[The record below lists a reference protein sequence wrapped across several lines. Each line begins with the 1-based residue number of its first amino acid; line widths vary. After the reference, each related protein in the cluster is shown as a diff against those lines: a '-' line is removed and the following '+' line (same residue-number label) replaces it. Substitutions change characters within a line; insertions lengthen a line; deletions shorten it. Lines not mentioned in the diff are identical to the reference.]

1 MPRGNIFLNY
11 RRDDTAGHAGRIFDR
26 LNQRFPGRVFR
37 DVTGIAYGL
46 DFVEEIERK
55 LASCQVLIVLI
66 GKYWLTLTDEDGRRR
81 LDDENDFVR
90 LEVAAGLRRNIRVI
104 PVLVNGARMPRA
116 AELPED
122 LRPLAK
128 RNALEVTEPDFDN
141 DAARLIHALE
151 EALGE
156 QPPRAEPEPA
166 AEPDRKRSRL
176 GVFVGLGAAA
186 LVALLVVVVLA
197 LNRKPETRAGGPTQL
212 PSTPAPGGQ
221 PLPSPSRPSPPEPEQ
236 RQATPTPSAPTPAPT
251 QAIKPTPAPTVEA
264 KAASSPAAKSP
275 DVASFNPVA
284 EWEMKGDG
292 TDLNATLNVSSD
304 GNWKVGGA
312 RERSELNH
320 AGKWVHTP
328 GSPVIYLSLRSADGR
343 YLGNQSI
350 EIKEAGPDGYRA
362 IYNPYG
368 KVILKCRAKC

>member
-11 RRDDTAGHAGRIFDR
+11 RRDDTAGHAGRLFDR

-66 GKYWLTLTDEDGRRR
+66 GRYWLTLTDEGGRRR

-90 LEVAAGLRRNIRVI
+90 LEIVAGLRRNVRVI

-122 LRPLAK
+122 LRPLTK
-128 RNALEVTEPDFDN
+128 RQALEITEPDFDN

-156 QPPRAEPEPA
+156 QPRPAEPEPRT
-166 AEPDRKRSRL
+166 EPDRKRSRL
-176 GVFVGLGAAA
+176 GLYVGLGAAA

-197 LNRKPETRAGGPTQL
+197 LNRTPETRAGGPTQL
-212 PSTPAPGGQ
+212 TPSPTPGNKIPMTPSPPPDVAVEKKRPQ
-221 PLPSPSRPSPPEPEQ
+221 PSPSVA
-236 RQATPTPSAPTPAPT
+236 ATPTPAPT
-251 QAIKPTPAPTVEA
+251 QGVKSTPTPTPRVETT
-264 KAASSPAAKSP
+264 SSPAARAP
-275 DVASFNPVA
+275 AEEYFDAVGQWRVTGPELNGTLVCRADGSFHS
-284 EWEMKGDG
+284 EGTYRREFGTEDG
-292 TDLNATLNVSSD
+292 TWWYGPNRRVVMFSVPGDDVY
-304 GNWKVGGA
+304 KM
-312 RERSELNH
+312 RIK
-320 AGKWVHTP
+320 GKD
-328 GSPVIYLSLRSADGR
+328 ADGFHA
-343 YLGNQSI
+343 YHSF
-350 EIKEAGPDGYRA
+350 YRD
-362 IYNPYG
+362 I
-368 KVILKCRAKC
+368 VLSSMTRR